1 MTPGVSAEVPAVPA
15 APEPLPAGA
24 LLILRFS
31 SLGDVILATAA
42 AIRLKR
48 SEPARPVVFVTRAA
62 WAPLLRDHPAIDR
75 VITLEGEG
83 QGRLGRL
90 TRFLATVRWAGVLDL
105 HGSLRSR
112 WLALRLPAGVRVR
125 YGGRQAAR
133 RLLVALPALARRL
146 GLDRTWR
153 VVDAQVAAAERL
165 LGRLPEEQA
174 ARGGAAA
181 AAEPIRPS
189 LNPTPAEFRQSER
202 EWESLGLRPGVVGL
216 CPGARHATKRW
227 PVEYHAA
234 LADGLASAGQ
244 AAVPVFL
251 SGDPDDLALE
261 AALVAAVHPTTRL
274 VILRRTL
281 REVAAFVTLCR
292 TIVTCDSGLM
302 HLAAARGVPVV
313 ALFGPTVGAFGFR
326 PAGPGHRVLE
336 VELECRPCS
345 LHGGPVCP
353 RGHFRCLRSIHPAE
367 VLTALGVGARAGTRD

>member
-1 MTPGVSAEVPAVPA
+1 MQAEPQ
-15 APEPLPAGA
+15 PLPADA

-48 SEPARPVVFVTRAA
+48 AVPARPVVFVTRAA

-75 VITLEGEG
+75 VVTLEGDGE
-83 QGRLGRL
+83 GRLARL
-90 TRFLATVRWAGVLDL
+90 TRFLSTVRWAGVLDL

-112 WLALRLPAGVRVR
+112 WLAWRLPAGVRVR
-125 YGGRQAAR
+125 YGARQAAR
-133 RLLVALPALARRL
+133 RLLVALPAVARRL
-146 GLDRTWR
+146 GLDRPWQ
-153 VVDAQVAAAERL
+153 VVDAQGAAAERL
-165 LGRLPEEQA
+165 LARLPD
-174 ARGGAAA
+174 ARGKGGAPPPAV
-181 AAEPIRPS
+181 EPVRPS
-189 LNPTPAEFRQSER
+189 LHPTPEEFRQSER
-202 EWESLGLRPGVVGL
+202 EWAGLGLEPGVVGL

-244 AAVPVFL
+244 AGVPVFL
-251 SGDPDDLALE
+251 SGDPDDRALE
-261 AALVAAVHPTTRL
+261 AALVAAVRPSTRL

-281 REVAAFVTLCR
+281 REVAAFVALCR
-292 TIVTCDSGLM
+292 TIVTSDSGLM

-336 VELECRPCS
+336 VEIGCRPCS

-353 RGHFRCLRSIHPAE
+353 RGHFRCLRSIHPAD
-367 VLTALGVGARAGTRD
+367 VLTALGIGARAEARD